1 MKDNNSNNKIN
12 YWLICGLQLKKKIID
27 KVTNINYIQ
36 KINKELKI
44 FINKIIL
51 PRNSELNKTKRYN
64 NNNKHLINTLIHL
77 WTVQINQ

>member
-44 FINKIIL
+44 FINKITL

-77 WTVQINQ
+77 SIVQINQ

>member
-77 WTVQINQ
+77 SIVQINQ

>member
-1 MKDNNSNNKIN
+1 MMDNNSNNKIN

-64 NNNKHLINTLIHL
+64 NNNKHLINILIPL
-77 WTVQINQ
+77 SIVQINQ